1 MATRKTI
8 EKSVGGPLTIDQ
20 PPDDNRT
27 QLEALFP
34 PSLGHDDETADES
47 LISVLEQL
55 GESES
60 GATVNVY
67 RTVKGE
73 SDAYLCRY
81 SPDDFSKNGFD
92 DLLSKY
98 GGGTYRIR
106 VYGSNKRLMANK
118 AITLEAPKTPA
129 IPVVNPAEGI
139 DKLANAMLEGFNK
152 LGQLIIQQNQ
162 PKNDMGEMLQNMV
175 LMKQIVGG
183 ETKQPQQDQLD
194 LFLKGIEF
202 AKMNVPEVAKEPSG
216 NEMLMEAASK
226 FLPVIA
232 AGMQQPQIPQPQM
245 PQQIQQPAQPQQ
257 IQPEIQQGNSDMN
270 VQQAMARARMK
281 AAVNFLVVQ
290 ARQDSDP
297 YPYAVMAVDNVPP
310 EDLNT
315 IISDE
320 NYIEF
325 LAQFD
330 NEVKQYPDWFNELR
344 EGIKQVLTEQEEP
357 ATTGANSPS
366 GVNGPG
372 PDNATSQPS

>member
-1 MATRKTI
+1 MVTRKTI
-8 EKSVGGPLTIDQ
+8 EKPAGGPVTIDQ
-20 PPDDNRT
+20 SPDDNRT

-129 IPVVNPAEGI
+129 IPVVNPSEGI

-152 LGQLIIQQNQ
+152 LGQLIIQQSQ

-175 LMKQIVGG
+175 LMKQIVGDG
-183 ETKQPQQDQLD
+183 AKQPQQDQLD

-245 PQQIQQPAQPQQ
+245 PQQIQQPTQPQQ
-257 IQPEIQQGNSDMN
+257 IQPEIQQGNNDMN

-290 ARQDSDP
+290 AQQDSDP

-344 EGIKQVLTEQEEP
+344 EGIKQVLTEQTEP

-366 GVNGPG
+366 GANGPG
-372 PDNATSQPS
+372 PDNATS

>member
-1 MATRKTI
+1 MATRKII
-8 EKSVGGPLTIDQ
+8 EKPTTGPLTIDQ

-129 IPVVNPAEGI
+129 IPVVNPAEGM

-175 LMKQIVGG
+175 LMKQIVGDSA
-183 ETKQPQQDQLD
+183 KQPQQDQLD

-232 AGMQQPQIPQPQM
+232 AGMQQPQMPQPQM
-245 PQQIQQPAQPQQ
+245 PQQ
-257 IQPEIQQGNSDMN
+257 IQPEIQQGNNDMS

-330 NEVKQYPDWFNELR
+330 NEVKQYPNWFNELR

-366 GVNGPG
+366 GANGPG